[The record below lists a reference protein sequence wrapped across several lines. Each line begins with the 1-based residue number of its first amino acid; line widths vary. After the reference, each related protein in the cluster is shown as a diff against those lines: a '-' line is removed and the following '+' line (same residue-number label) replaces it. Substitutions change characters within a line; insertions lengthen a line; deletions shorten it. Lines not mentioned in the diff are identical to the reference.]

1 MKRVF
6 EGDNFSVGVLA
17 REVRSVWQDFEVVLR
32 PDIALCVPITPEG
45 RIVLIRQYRVSVDE
59 VIIEFP
65 AGRLGDGED
74 AEHAIR
80 RELLEETGFR
90 VDRIRKIGSF
100 LTAPHFSNERV
111 TVFVATGAISALPTP
126 TSKEDLRE
134 VVEMPP
140 SGILQMIIDGR
151 MLDSK
156 SIAAHS
162 VARASGTQFGVSL

>member
-65 AGRLGDGED
+65 AGRLG
-74 AEHAIR
+74 
-80 RELLEETGFR
+80 TGKMR
-90 VDRIRKIGSF
+90 
-100 LTAPHFSNERV
+100 N
-111 TVFVATGAISALPTP
+111 
-126 TSKEDLRE
+126 
-134 VVEMPP
+134 M
-140 SGILQMIIDGR
+140 Q
-151 MLDSK
+151 
-156 SIAAHS
+156 
-162 VARASGTQFGVSL
+162 